1 LHLQPP
7 NQLQNFSSQLS
18 GIKHFS
24 NELDKKFS
32 SIEDGINDLVNDSK
46 NLSDSSSKKNYIES
60 EFYNQGLKNKPENQ
74 WEIKHNGLI
83 E

>member
-1 LHLQPP
+1 MHLQPT

-60 EFYNQGLKNKPENQ
+60 EFYNQGLKN
-74 WEIKHNGLI
+74 
-83 E
+83 